1 MRLLPS
7 IKVVQCP
14 CCSSLNVIKVNGI
27 TYENNYKS
35 LEGFVLKKI
44 FNCRKCKEQLGLF
57 YKDSNNGVKNFNKV
71 FWLEDVL
78 CNDKYYTTMKKL
90 EDIKVKNIKFKNK
103 KYYETLDEINEIQN
117 KIRND
122 KIKLKIKLKIQK
134 KGVLIRHVY

>member
-14 CCSSLNVIKVNGI
+14 CCNSLNVIKVNGI

-71 FWLEDVL
+71 FWLADIL
-78 CNDKYYTTMKKL
+78 CNDKYYTAMKKL

-117 KIRND
+117 KIKN
-122 KIKLKIKLKIQK
+122 
-134 KGVLIRHVY
+134 